1 MASKKFASWLAT
13 VSAILANTL
22 TFADA
27 QSSKPVFAHFMVG
40 IVENF
45 TVQDWVNEIQQAQA
59 IGIDG
64 FALNCAPPW
73 VDSYTPKQLD
83 NAYTAAQQLNFK
95 MFISFDFAYWSNGD
109 TGNITSF
116 VGKYASNPAQAVFN
130 GGALVST
137 FVGDSFN
144 WNAVKSALGSQKL
157 TVIPNLQDPTASGSA
172 SSQYGVD
179 GAFSWYAWP
188 TDGGNSVIDGPMT
201 TVWDERYIQGLNGRP
216 YMAPVS
222 PWFST
227 HFNTKNW
234 VFICEEQPV
243 RRWQQILDM
252 KPALVEIITW
262 NDFGESHYISG
273 SEPNHSD
280 DGSSQWASGFP
291 HDAWR
296 DIYKPYIAAYK
307 AGASSPTVNA
317 DEIVYWYRTIP
328 HGTQCSNDPLGIP
341 RGAELMHDLVFVSTL
356 LTQPAQLTVTSG
368 NVAPITVN
376 ADAGVHVFNFT
387 MGIGKQSFSVSRGGK
402 QILGGQSAKEI
413 TNSCQTYNFNAYV
426 GKF

>member
-1 MASKKFASWLAT
+1 MRSTGMLA
-13 VSAILANTL
+13 AISVILSNAL
-22 TFADA
+22 GFVAA
-27 QSSKPVFAHFMVG
+27 QGSRPVFAHFMVG
-40 IVENF
+40 IVEKF
-45 TVQDWVNEIQQAQA
+45 TVQDWLNEIQQAQA

-116 VGKYASNPAQAVFN
+116 VGKYAAHPAQAVFN

-144 WNAVKSALGSQKL
+144 WNPVKSALGSQKL
-157 TVIPNLQDPTASGSA
+157 TVIPNMQDPASAGSVSA
-172 SSQYGVD
+172 QFGID

-188 TDGGNSVIDGPMT
+188 TDGGNSVIEGPMT
-201 TVWDERYIQGLNGRP
+201 TVWDERYIQGLGGRP

-280 DGSSQWASGFP
+280 DGSSQWANGFP
-291 HDAWR
+291 HDGWR
-296 DIYKPYIAAYK
+296 DIYRPYIAAYK
-307 AGASSPTVNA
+307 AGASSPTVNT
-317 DEIVYWYRTIP
+317 DEIVYWYRPVP
-328 HGTQCSNDPLGIP
+328 HAARCTNDPLGIP
-341 RGAELMHDLVFVSTL
+341 RGAELMDDLVFVSTL

-368 NVAPITVN
+368 NVAPVTVN

-387 MGIGKQSFSVSRGGK
+387 MGVGKQSFSVSRGGR
-402 QILGGQSAKEI
+402 QILGGQSAKDI
-413 TNSCQTYNFNAYV
+413 VSSCTTYNFNAYV

>member
-1 MASKKFASWLAT
+1 M
-13 VSAILANTL
+13 SARLANSL
-22 TFADA
+22 AALVVILCNAVGFVVA
-27 QSSKPVFAHFMVG
+27 QGSRPVFAHFMVG
-40 IVENF
+40 IVEKF
-45 TVQDWVNEIQQAQA
+45 TIQDWIDEIQQAQA
-59 IGIDG
+59 VGIDG

-109 TGNITSF
+109 TGNITSL
-116 VGKYASNPAQAVFN
+116 VGKYAAHPAQAMFN

-157 TVIPNLQDPTASGSA
+157 TVIPNMQDPASLGSV
-172 SSQYGVD
+172 SSQLGID

-188 TDGGNSVIDGPMT
+188 TDGGNSVIKGPMT
-201 TVWDERYIQGLNGRP
+201 TVWDLRYIQGLGGRP

-280 DGSSQWASGFP
+280 DGSSQWANGFP
-291 HDAWR
+291 HDGWR

-307 AGASSPTVNA
+307 AGASSPTVQA
-317 DEIVYWYRTIP
+317 DELVYWYRPTP
-328 HGTQCSNDPLGIP
+328 HGAQCSSDPLGIP
-341 RGAELMHDLVFVSTL
+341 RGAELMDDLVFVSTL

-368 NVAPITVN
+368 NVAPVTVN
-376 ADAGVHVFNFT
+376 ADAGIHVFNFT
-387 MGIGKQSFSVSRGGK
+387 MGVGKQSFSLSRGGR
-402 QILGGQSAKEI
+402 QILGGQSAKDI
-413 TNSCQTYNFNAYV
+413 SSSCQTYNFNAYV